1 MTAIRV
7 IAANTFRQTVRQ
19 RLFYNI
25 AIFGV
30 GMLLFSMVLGQVTFG
45 YPDRVVRSIGLSG
58 VNVALNLI
66 ALFISVSLIHQEIDT
81 KTLFV
86 VLTRPV
92 HRWQYVVGRYLGLVL
107 TLALTLLGL
116 AIVFVIT
123 LVLAR
128 GTPQTQDVLA
138 VAAALP
144 EAAILAG
151 IGTVLSTYSTPTLSG
166 GLGLGLWIASTATDD
181 LLRLTEK
188 AEPLTRIVAR
198 GAYYLLPS
206 LSRLD
211 FRDFAVYQTPI
222 ELADWLAAVSYGALY
237 SVVLVAL
244 ASAILQR
251 REMM

>member
-1 MTAIRV
+1 MNAIYL

-30 GMLLFSMVLGQVTFG
+30 GMLLLSMVLGQITFG

-58 VNVALNLI
+58 VNIALDLI
-66 ALFISVSLIHQEIDT
+66 ALFISVGLIHQEIDK

-92 HRWQYVVGRYLGLVL
+92 HRWQYVLGRYLGLVL
-107 TLALTLLGL
+107 ALALTLTGLSLFFFATLMLSLGSPL
-116 AIVFVIT
+116 F
-123 LVLAR
+123 
-128 GTPQTQDVLA
+128 GDVVAL
-138 VAAALP
+138 AAALP

-151 IGTVLSTYSTPTLSG
+151 IGTILSAFSTPTLSA
-166 GLGLGLWIASTATDD
+166 GLGLGVWLASSATDD

-188 AEPLTRIVAR
+188 SDQLTRAVAQ

-206 LSRLD
+206 LHRLN
-211 FRDFAVYQTPI
+211 FRDFAVYQTP
-222 ELADWLAAVSYGALY
+222 LGAAEVLSAMFYGVCY
-237 SVVLVAL
+237 SAALVAL
-244 ASAILQR
+244 ASAILSR
-251 REMM
+251 REMV